1 MSCWTYIHA
10 PRTAAALVPSP
21 HFCHAPPTLHDLLK
35 PLLALTCAVGA
46 AAWPA
51 AAADLP
57 EIKQTGTLRVI
68 VMPLGPADEFFPVP
82 VKTRTGFD
90 RDVLDGFARLHRIK
104 LEVVPV
110 AGWDNLVPA
119 LLQGRG
125 DVIAGRFTITEA
137 RLKQI
142 AFTSEVFPSRNVV
155 LTRKPHPPVESLEA
169 LKLEKVGTIRGSSM
183 AEAVKAV
190 VPAANIDDS
199 LPPGGLPPA
208 LVAGKV
214 TAVVLGIES
223 AIAARNMDAELE
235 LGAFVGPPR
244 SLAYGL
250 RKQDTELLAALDD
263 YVANVRKT
271 TTWSRLVVE
280 YFGGAAPEI
289 LRKARAN

>member
-1 MSCWTYIHA
+1 MKT
-10 PRTAAALVPSP
+10 
-21 HFCHAPPTLHDLLK
+21 
-35 PLLALTCAVGA
+35 LALACALAAVPLPAGA
-46 AAWPA
+46 S
-51 AAADLP
+51 DLAQVK
-57 EIKQTGTLRVI
+57 ERGTLRVL
-68 VMPLGPADEFFPVP
+68 VVPLGPADEFFPYP
-82 VKTRTGFD
+82 VKARTGFD
-90 RDVLDGFARLHRIK
+90 RDVLEGFARLHRIN

-110 AGWDNLVPA
+110 EGWDDLIPA

-125 DVIAGRFTITEA
+125 DVIAGRFTVTDA

-155 LTRKPHPPVESLEA
+155 LTRKPHRPVETLDA

-190 VPAANIDDS
+190 VPASNVDDS

-208 LVAGKV
+208 LVSGKV

-223 AIAARNMDAELE
+223 AIAARNLDAELE
-235 LGAFVGPPR
+235 LGVFVGPPR
-244 SLAYGL
+244 SLAYGV
-250 RKQDTELLAALDD
+250 RKQDTELLRVLDD
-263 YVANVRKT
+263 YVDNVRKT

-280 YFGGAAPEI
+280 YFGAAAPEI